1 MIDISFIV
9 PAYNCSDSISRAVKS
24 IETNNKNINYEILIV
39 ENGSTD
45 NTNSIIEQL
54 AKENKYIKIF
64 HSKKG
69 VSRDR
74 NFGIKNAQGKWLFFL
89 DADDYLIDKID
100 ILKNSDLII
109 WNYKVAQR
117 KKELSAF
124 IKNIKSSDKIKQ
136 TIVHML
142 NDPTKFMTV
151 WGKLFN
157 REIIEKNKLWFDESV
172 EVGEDSEFLLQY
184 LLKIKTITFSSKYIY
199 LYSTDNYSTT
209 RSQDIRLIDKYQR
222 SMRVIWNK
230 SQSLPLD
237 IKQAINGYI
246 SINFIVAVVRGIY
259 VQKISFWDKDKRMKG
274 YAQRFPFKDAINKLA
289 LDKNRNPKLMP
300 IFLIK
305 YHLSWLANMIFQ
317 IRSLQNKRSNK

>member
-1 MIDISFIV
+1 MIDISFII
-9 PAYNCSDSISRAVKS
+9 PAYNCSDSISKAVKS
-24 IETNNKNINYEILIV
+24 IETNIKNNNYEILIV

-54 AKENKYIKIF
+54 AQENECIRIL

-69 VSRDR
+69 VSRAR
-74 NFGIKNAQGKWLFFL
+74 NFGIINAQGKWLFFL
-89 DADDYLIDKID
+89 DADDYLINKID
-100 ILKNSDLII
+100 ISENSDLVI
-109 WNYKVAQR
+109 WNYKVAQK
-117 KKELSAF
+117 KKELSSF
-124 IKNIKSSDKIKQ
+124 IKTIKSPDKIKQ
-136 TIVHML
+136 IIVHML

-157 REIIEKNKLWFDESV
+157 REIINENKLLFDENV

-184 LLKIKTITFSSKYIY
+184 LLRIKIITFNPEYVY
-199 LYSTDNYSTT
+199 LYSVDDCSTT
-209 RSQDIRLIDKYQR
+209 RSQDIRLIDKYQK
-222 SMRVIWNK
+222 SMRVMWNK
-230 SQSLPLD
+230 SQNFPLD

-259 VQKISFWDKDKRMKG
+259 VQEISFLDKGNKMKM

-289 LDKNRNPKLMP
+289 LDKNQNPKLIP

-305 YHLSWLANMIFQ
+305 YHLSWLANIIFQ
-317 IRSLQNKRSNK
+317 VRSLQNKRNNK